1 MTIPPWL
8 KIVLKLEGR
17 HSDVFRDLVTLAAC
31 VCSSGQREDE
41 YRRTA
46 AKFTPEE
53 LNGLCEA
60 FGDLMCLKLADPFLD
75 LFGATYMERL
85 SKHARQHLGE
95 VYTPSSV
102 ALLMTKLVMHPP
114 EPGETLKVA
123 EPAVG
128 SGTLILAAAQALE
141 DLGVSRLHMQVMDT
155 DLNPFAVDMALVN
168 LGLAGVTAVVRHGNS
183 LTGQVFREYPTP
195 AWHFACPYSGETNTE
210 RLRGIDVL
218 EMLRLTVPLPV
229 RAAG

>member
-1 MTIPPWL
+1 MTNPSWL
-8 KIVLKLEGR
+8 KIVLKLEQR

-46 AKFTPEE
+46 GKYKPEE
-53 LNGLCEA
+53 LSGLCEA
-60 FGDLMCLKLADPFLD
+60 FGDLMRLKLEDPFLD
-75 LFGATYMERL
+75 LFSATYMERL
-85 SKHARQHLGE
+85 STHARQHLGE
-95 VYTPSSV
+95 VYTPGSV

-128 SGTLILAAAQALE
+128 SGTLVLAAAQALE
-141 DLGVSRLHMQVMDT
+141 DLGVSRLHMQVVAT

-168 LGLAGVTAVVRHGNS
+168 LGLAGIPAVVRHGNS
-183 LTGQVFREYPTP
+183 LTGQVFHKYPTP
-195 AWHFACPYSGETNTE
+195 AWHFTCPYSGEPGTQS
-210 RLRGIDVL
+210 LQGGDVL
-218 EMLRLTVPLPV
+218 GMLRLTAPLPV